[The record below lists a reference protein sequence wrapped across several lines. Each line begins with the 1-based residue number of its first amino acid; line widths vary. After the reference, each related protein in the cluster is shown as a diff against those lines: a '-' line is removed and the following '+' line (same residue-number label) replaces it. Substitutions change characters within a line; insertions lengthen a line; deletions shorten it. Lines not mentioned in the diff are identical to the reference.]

1 MITFY
6 IMPLILHLGLQ
17 KLKYLL
23 SGPSRKSLLI
33 SAKEDKLSKTKI
45 NVDEN
50 DGEKKNRRMKCCVYQ
65 KEKQGF
71 SDRETL
77 DMLAYLSS

>member
-17 KLKYLL
+17 MLKYFL

-50 DGEKKNRRMKCCVYQ
+50 DGGKKQ
-65 KEKQGF
+65 KNEVLCLPRG
-71 SDRETL
+71 ETRVFR
-77 DMLAYLSS
+77 